1 MISVYSLFSGSKGN
15 STLVI
20 SEDTRILIDAGNNAK
35 KIKEALHALDITPG
49 NIDAIFLTH
58 EHSDHI
64 SALPVFIKSTDA
76 AVHITEPSLANSR
89 IEENTPLFEALVV
102 HESGGYTAEIGNLAV
117 TAVPVPHDSAAC
129 MAYVIRDDS
138 GDSFAICTDM
148 GYVTKKLAAEVVG
161 VRQAIIEANH
171 NEKMLI
177 EGPYPEPLKRRIL
190 GRNGHLSN
198 DTAALFASFLAE
210 NGTGKIMLGH
220 ISEVN
225 NTPECAYETV
235 HNKLIKEGLSPKLTV
250 ASQYEIKSL

>member
-20 SEDTRILIDAGNNAK
+20 SGNTRILIDAGNNAK
-35 KIKEALHALDITPG
+35 KIKEDLRVLDLTPG
-49 NIDAIFLTH
+49 NIDAIFITH

-64 SALPVFIKSTDA
+64 GALPVLVKSTDA
-76 AVHITEPSLANSR
+76 AIHITEPSLAKSR
-89 IEENTPLFEALVV
+89 IEEGSPLYEALVV
-102 HESGGYTAEIGNLAV
+102 HEPEGYTVEIGNLSV

-129 MAYVIRDDS
+129 MAYVIKDDS

-148 GYVTKKLAAEVVG
+148 GYVTKKLASEVIG

-171 NEKMLI
+171 SEKMLI
-177 EGPYPEPLKRRIL
+177 EGPYPQPLKKRIL
-190 GRNGHLSN
+190 GRTGHLSN
-198 DTAALFASFLAE
+198 DTAALFAAYLAG
-210 NGTGKIMLGH
+210 NGAEKIMLGH

-235 HNKLIKEGLSPKLTV
+235 HNRLIQEGLSPKLTV